1 MCDTQQWDQIIL
13 KIQKE
18 AIWRCVPFEFWCR
31 DINSYNLYLDI
42 IIILVCFGIFTIA
55 LTLIMKGIVEFLV
68 NGFDPYPGIGP
79 ILPTTA
85 PAG

>member
-31 DINSYNLYLDI
+31 DINSYNRYLDI
-42 IIILVCFGIFTIA
+42 IIILVCFGLLN
-55 LTLIMKGIVEFLV
+55 LTLILMVKGILLLL
-68 NGFDPYPGIGP
+68 NRFDPYPGIGP